1 MEVLLSQNIKA
12 NRKRLGMTQEQLAE
26 VLNVSVGTVSKWEN
40 GSSAPDIEMI
50 VELADFFQESVDVL
64 LGYQWRHR
72 SAGQTVEYLRTLRME
87 HQYEEGRTEIRKALQ
102 KFPNQV
108 EVLYECGEFLYD
120 TAVMRTKPGMDGDK
134 EETGRCL
141 RQALDVFQRVVQL
154 LEQKDS
160 PAINSLKVHQR
171 IGIIYGTLGQ
181 KEKAISY
188 LKRYNVFDLNNWII
202 SSFLAELRQY
212 DKAWDTVTEVF
223 QHRAF
228 ELFQCCQI
236 MYSVLIN
243 SRKYEELLKFAFWME
258 GFCLSVQDG
267 KSGYYVRAEAI
278 TDAMIAAAFA
288 YKNVDMIEEDFSDAR
303 CWLQKAVEKAGRFD
317 MAPDYSGKT
326 CFTGHISEAVYDGHR
341 ESAILAVQDVIL
353 CSKEDEKEFSVLR
366 GIFDSIVSGIGHD
379 EWRIEEN
386 DGKPERKL
394 LLEE

>member
-12 NRKRLGMTQEQLAE
+12 NRKRLAMTQEQLAE
-26 VLNVSVGTVSKWEN
+26 AMNVSVGTVSKWES

-87 HQYEEGRTEIRKALQ
+87 HQYEEGRKEIRKALQ

-120 TAVMRTKPGMDGDK
+120 TAVMRTKPGMDNSK

-141 RQALDVFQRVVQL
+141 RQALDVFQKVVQL
-154 LEQKDS
+154 LEQKNS
-160 PAINSLKVHQR
+160 SAINSLKVHQR

-181 KEKAISY
+181 KEEAISY
-188 LKRYNVFDLNNWII
+188 LKRHNVFDLNDWII

-212 DKAWDTVTEVF
+212 DKAWDTVTAVF

-228 ELFQCCQI
+228 ELFQCCQT

-258 GFCLSVQDG
+258 GFCLSVQNG
-267 KSGYYVRAEAI
+267 KSSYYVRAEAI
-278 TDAMIAAAFA
+278 TDAMIAVAFA
-288 YKNVDMIEEDFSDAR
+288 YKSIDVAAEDFLDAER
-303 CWLQKAVEKAGRFD
+303 WLRKAIEKAGRFD
-317 MAPDYSGKT
+317 TAPDYSGKT
-326 CFTGHISEAVYDGHR
+326 CFTSNISEAIYDGHR
-341 ESAILAVQDVIL
+341 DSAILAVQDVIL
-353 CSKEDEKEFSVLR
+353 CCKEDEKEFSVMR
-366 GIFDSIVSGIGHD
+366 EIFDSIVSEIGHD

-386 DGKPERKL
+386 DGKSEKKL
-394 LLEE
+394 LSEE